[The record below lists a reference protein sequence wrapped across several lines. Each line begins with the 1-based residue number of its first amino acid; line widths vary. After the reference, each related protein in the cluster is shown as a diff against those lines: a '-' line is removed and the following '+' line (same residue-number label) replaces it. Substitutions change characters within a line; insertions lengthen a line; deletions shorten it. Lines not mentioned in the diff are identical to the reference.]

1 MGRNGLKEQIMQN
14 IPEVQNNTP
23 SINSAEF
30 VKITI
35 YNDYSNTANTTIV
48 TASSSYKEETIDGAT
63 YAPLGGLLQV
73 GAQNRDLRVTSGDT
87 TVALSGVDGNSI
99 YVVLDTKIRG
109 SEMEIIRGF
118 YDANMVL
125 QNTYPR
131 FTGIITNYSITEDF
145 EDRDDNFTVSVAASS
160 YKTVLENRIA
170 GRKTNQ
176 ESWQYFNSSDTS
188 MNRVYDIAG
197 IQFDFGADP
206 KGRVTVPGTGGGGGG
221 GLGGQDRFTVNQN

>member
-1 MGRNGLKEQIMQN
+1 MQN

-35 YNDYSNTANTTIV
+35 FNDYSNTANTTIV
-48 TASSSYKEETIDGAT
+48 TASSSYQEETINGDV
-63 YAPLGGLLQV
+63 YLPLGGLMQV
-73 GAQNRDLRVTSGDT
+73 GAQNRNLRVTSGDT
-87 TVALSGVDGNSI
+87 TVALSGVSGNSI
-99 YVVLDTKIRG
+99 YIVLDTKIAG

-131 FTGIITNYSITEDF
+131 FTGIITSYSITEEF
-145 EDRDDNFTVSVAASS
+145 EDRDDNFTVAVAASS

-176 ESWQYFNSSDTS
+176 ESWQYFDPTDTS
-188 MNRVYDIAG
+188 MNQVYSISG
-197 IQFDFGADP
+197 VQFDFGGDP

-221 GLGGQDRFTVNQN
+221 GLGGQDRFTVDEN